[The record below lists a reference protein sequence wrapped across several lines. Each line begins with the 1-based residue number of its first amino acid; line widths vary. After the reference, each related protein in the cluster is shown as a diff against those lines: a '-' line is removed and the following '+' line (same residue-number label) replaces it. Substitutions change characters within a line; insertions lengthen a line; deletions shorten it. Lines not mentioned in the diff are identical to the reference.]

1 MSAYSLAHLPDPVLL
16 RNLAALVARER
27 ATTAALLAHLAEV
40 DARRL
45 YLPAAHPSMFSYC
58 VHALGLSQEA
68 ACKRIHAAR
77 TARRFPALFPALADG
92 RLHLSAVIL
101 LAPHLTADNVEEV
114 LAAAAGKT
122 KAELE
127 RLLAERC
134 PRPDLPA
141 RVEAIPPPSS
151 SPPTPLLPGDQH
163 APGRVEAPLPPPRV
177 VPLSPQR
184 YALQFTLDQEAYDD
198 LRYVQALLGHQ
209 VPAGDLAQVFGRALK
224 ALAHKLEKTRFAA
237 TPRPRRS
244 QRPSP
249 NPRHLP
255 AAVKRAVWQ
264 RDGGQCTFLSGAGQR
279 CPARTRL
286 EYDHVV
292 PVARGGQATVA
303 GIRLHCR
310 SHNQYAAA
318 CAFGADFVRHQR
330 EAARQEAAARQQAA
344 AEVIPWLRQLGFRAD
359 EARAAAVRC
368 ERMPQAPLEERVRVA
383 LAFFSKPSHCRVAK
397 LQPTPT

>member
-1 MSAYSLAHLPDPVLL
+1 MSAYSLSHLGDRELL
-16 RNLAALVARER
+16 RALAALVARER
-27 ATTAALLAHLAEV
+27 AVTAALLAHIAEV

-58 VHALGLSQEA
+58 VHALGLSEEA
-68 ACKRIHAAR
+68 AFKRIHAAR
-77 TARRFPALFPALADG
+77 TARRFPALFPAPAQG

-101 LAPHLTADNVEEV
+101 LAPHLTAENADDL
-114 LAAAAGKT
+114 LASAAHKT

-141 RVEAIPPPSS
+141 RVEAIPPPP
-151 SPPTPLLPGDQH
+151 SPAPLLPGDQH

-177 VPLSPQR
+177 APLSPQR

-224 ALAHKLEKTRFAA
+224 ALAETLERTRFAA

-264 RDGGQCTFLSGAGQR
+264 RDGGQCTFLSAAGQR

-286 EYDHVV
+286 ETVWNDGLAVV
-292 PVARGGQATVA
+292 RSCHLREERPTRWHEATLDRGLAPAASEPHTKGARRGHA
-303 GIRLHCR
+303 GYHLRRDGR
-310 SHNQYAAA
+310 SQE
-318 CAFGADFVRHQR
+318 GDQR
-330 EAARQEAAARQQAA
+330 GDA
-344 AEVIPWLRQLGFRAD
+344 V
-359 EARAAAVRC
+359 ARAAGAGG
-368 ERMPQAPLEERVRVA
+368 VA
-383 LAFFSKPSHCRVAK
+383 GG
-397 LQPTPT
+397 Q